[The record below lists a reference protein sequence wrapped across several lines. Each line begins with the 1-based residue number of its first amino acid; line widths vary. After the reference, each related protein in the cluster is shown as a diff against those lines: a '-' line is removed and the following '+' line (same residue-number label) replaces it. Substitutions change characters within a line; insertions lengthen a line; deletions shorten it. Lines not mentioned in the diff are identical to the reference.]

1 MRGRGEKGKKKKKK
15 QKEEWGRVVM
25 KDGDLSENGPSIL

>member
-1 MRGRGEKGKKKKKK
+1 MRGRGEKEK